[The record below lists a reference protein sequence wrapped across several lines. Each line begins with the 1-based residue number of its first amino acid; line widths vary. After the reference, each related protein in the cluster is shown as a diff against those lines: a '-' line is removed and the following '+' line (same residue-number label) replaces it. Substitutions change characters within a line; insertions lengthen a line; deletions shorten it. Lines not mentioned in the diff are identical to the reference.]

1 MISLKPCL
9 LIKAGFSVR
18 KGFIFEANMYIQ
30 NQKFSDE
37 ETLLEQLF
45 DFSLGEA
52 EPSVME
58 MIKEI
63 NQEVLNNKAF
73 QDYKATLSDDEEI
86 MELDDEER
94 RIRLAEQLMA
104 VYQSFEVEK
113 NQLFGIN
120 ETEKILLYSIDLY

>member
-1 MISLKPCL
+1 
-9 LIKAGFSVR
+9 
-18 KGFIFEANMYIQ
+18 MYIQ
-30 NQKFSDE
+30 NQKFGDE

-52 EPSVME
+52 EPAVLG
-58 MIKEI
+58 MINEI

-113 NQLFGIN
+113 NQLFGLKGS
-120 ETEKILLYSIDLY
+120 EKILLYSIDLY

>member
-1 MISLKPCL
+1 
-9 LIKAGFSVR
+9 
-18 KGFIFEANMYIQ
+18 MYIQ
-30 NQKFSDE
+30 NQKFRDE

-52 EPSVME
+52 EPPVMG
-58 MIKEI
+58 MINEI

-73 QDYKATLSDDEEI
+73 QDYKATLRDDEEI

-94 RIRLAEQLMA
+94 RIRLAEQLMT

-120 ETEKILLYSIDLY
+120 ETVKILLYSIDLY